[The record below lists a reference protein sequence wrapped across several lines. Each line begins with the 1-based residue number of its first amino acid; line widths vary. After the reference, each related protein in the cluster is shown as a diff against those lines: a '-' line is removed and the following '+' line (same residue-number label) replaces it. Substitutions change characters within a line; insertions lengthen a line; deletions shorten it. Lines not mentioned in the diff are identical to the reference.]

1 MTLLAVN
8 NVRNLVDVKLHPA
21 ERFNLFYGANGS
33 GKTSLIEAIYFLGL
47 GRSFRS
53 RLHSR
58 IIQHGATHFSL
69 FSQIQCGSQL
79 LPVGMERHINGD
91 SRIRIAQE
99 NVRSIVEVTR
109 LLPLQLL
116 NPDSRFLLLGSSKL
130 RRQFIDW
137 GLFHVEP
144 TFLKSWQ
151 HAQRALK
158 QRNAALKS
166 HASHTLVR
174 LWDAELEVAAQVLHQ
189 QRKAY
194 VAELTM
200 VFSRIIQ
207 EFLTAGSAVSL
218 QYKSG
223 WDESLGLNEVLEK
236 SLSRDLQLG
245 YTQYGPHRADLLI
258 RVDRTLPAQ
267 DILSQGQQKLVVYA
281 LHLAQGILLKQQT
294 GKRCIYLLD
303 DLAAEL
309 DTESRH
315 RVASVLSE
323 IDAQVF
329 VTGVDRQALVE
340 LEQVCE
346 SRLFHVEQGKIAV
359 EVLKSL

>member
-1 MTLLAVN
+1 MSLTLLAVN
-8 NVRNLVDVKLHPA
+8 NLRNLIDVKLHPI

-33 GKTSLIEAIYFLGL
+33 GKTSLLEAIYFLGL

-53 RLHSR
+53 RLHTR
-58 IIQHGATHFSL
+58 VIQQGATHFSL
-69 FSQIQCGSQL
+69 FSQIQQGNQL
-79 LPVGMERHINGD
+79 LPVGIERHANGD

-99 NVRSIVEVTR
+99 NARSIVEVTR
-109 LLPLQLL
+109 LLPIQLL

-130 RRQFIDW
+130 RRQFMDW
-137 GLFHVEP
+137 GVFHVEP

-166 HASHTLVR
+166 RTSHTLVR
-174 LWDAELEVAAQVLHQ
+174 LWDAELDIAAQVLNQ
-189 QRKAY
+189 QRKDY
-194 VAELTM
+194 VAELTV
-200 VFSRIIQ
+200 VFSKIIQ
-207 EFLTAGSAVSL
+207 GFLTEGHAVSL

-223 WDESLGLNEVLEK
+223 WDESQGLNEVLEK
-236 SLSRDLQLG
+236 SLSRDVQLG

-294 GKRCIYLLD
+294 GKRCVYLLD

-309 DTESRH
+309 DAESQR
-315 RVASVLSE
+315 RVALVLNE

-329 VTGVDRQALVE
+329 VTGVDRRALAE
-340 LEQVCE
+340 LEQVSE
-346 SRLFHVEQGKIAV
+346 ARVFHVEQGRIYSA
-359 EVLKSL
+359 

>member
-1 MTLLAVN
+1 MLLAVN
-8 NVRNLVDVKLHPA
+8 HLRNLVDVKLHPA

-33 GKTSLIEAIYFLGL
+33 GKTSLLEAIYFLGL

-58 IIQHGATHFSL
+58 IIRQGATHFSL
-69 FSQIQCGSQL
+69 FSQIQCGNQL
-79 LPVGMERHINGD
+79 LPVGVERHTNGD
-91 SRIRIAQE
+91 GRIRIAQE

-109 LLPLQLL
+109 LLPMQLL

-137 GLFHVEP
+137 GVFHVEP
-144 TFLKSWQ
+144 AFFQFWQ

-166 HASHTLVR
+166 HASHALVR
-174 LWDAELEVAAQVLHQ
+174 LWDAELDAAAQILNQ
-189 QRKAY
+189 QRKKY
-194 VAELTM
+194 VVELAA
-200 VFSRIIQ
+200 VFSGIIRG
-207 EFLTAGSAVSL
+207 FLTGGETVSL
-218 QYKSG
+218 QYKPG
-223 WDESLGLNEVLEK
+223 WDESQGLNEVLEK
-236 SLSRDLQLG
+236 SLSRDMQLG
-245 YTQYGPHRADLLI
+245 HTQYGPHRADLLI

-281 LHLAQGILLKQQT
+281 LHLSQGILLKQQT

-309 DTESRH
+309 DAESRR
-315 RVASVLSE
+315 RVALVLSE

-329 VTGVDRQALVE
+329 VTSVDRQTLAE
-340 LEQVCE
+340 LEQVSE
-346 SRLFHVEQGKIAV
+346 FKLFHVEQGRVVAEGGV
-359 EVLKSL
+359 